1 MKQKSLQ
8 WQEFTDR
15 IWLVFKR
22 GIPILVAECNG
33 QILGYAYAHRYHRK
47 SCFCL
52 GCGGVYSYPS
62 GNKARWIGSD
72 VSVSKHWKLALKK
85 QGVVNCYA
93 LVAEPETEDDYLTFD
108 SLKFHQKMGY
118 HIAGTQ
124 HYNGYKFDRWYH
136 MTTLEKFLGE
146 HKKGMTEIKPYRT
159 VE

>member
-1 MKQKSLQ
+1 MEVSIYIH
-8 WQEFTDR
+8 QEKRRGGLGR
-15 IWLVFKR
+15 ILYEA
-22 GIPILVAECNG
+22 LEA
-33 QILGYAYAHRYHRK
+33 
-47 SCFCL
+47 
-52 GCGGVYSYPS
+52 
-62 GNKARWIGSD
+62 
-72 VSVSKHWKLALKK
+72 ALKK

-124 HYNGYKFDRWYH
+124 HYSGYKFDRWYH

-146 HKKGMTEIKPYRT
+146 HKTGMTEIKPYRT